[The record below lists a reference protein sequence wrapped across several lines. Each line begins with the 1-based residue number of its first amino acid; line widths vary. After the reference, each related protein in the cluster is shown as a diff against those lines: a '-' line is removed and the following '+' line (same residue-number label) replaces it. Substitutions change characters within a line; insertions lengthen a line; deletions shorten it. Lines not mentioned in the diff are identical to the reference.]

1 MYKGMNS
8 EPLRFLSFQTSGVS
22 KLENEFYLF
31 FSRSIGRWF

>member
-8 EPLRFLSFQTSGVS
+8 EPLRFLSLQSSEVS

-31 FSRSIGRWF
+31 FSRSLGR